1 MTVEL
6 FNATANSMMLC
17 LIKMIHSAPRLM
29 PLRLLLPQARR
40 GERNAMDSIPN
51 FERARP
57 ASFLSIRPSRPQIS
71 CAFTIFGAD
80 GPTLTWLGALVLL
93 FWRHLRKGYLPNK
106 YMLVI
111 FLHA

>member
-40 GERNAMDSIPN
+40 GERNAWIRFQILNMRDQPHSCRYGHPDLKYL
-51 FERARP
+51 AP
-57 ASFLSIRPSRPQIS
+57 SLSSGLMGQ
-71 CAFTIFGAD
+71 
-80 GPTLTWLGALVLL
+80 LTWLGALVLL
-93 FWRHLRKGYLPNK
+93 FWRHLRKGYLPNE
-106 YMLVI
+106 YGLVI
-111 FLHA
+111 FLHN

>member
-17 LIKMIHSAPRLM
+17 LIKMIRFDSFGASPHATSLAATAGE
-29 PLRLLLPQARR
+29 ARR
-40 GERNAMDSIPN
+40 EECMDSIPN

-93 FWRHLRKGYLPNK
+93 FWRHLRKGYLPNE
-106 YMLVI
+106 Y
-111 FLHA
+111 